1 MGSRRWGKTFV
12 SFFEKNPFARF
23 APVLD
28 LSYEIIFT
36 KFLKIIFTFNFFND
50 GGNLTPGIAH
60 EKRHVQYFAFINK
73 KSIRKFCIKSVLK
86 KKDDLPALVA
96 SPLGRLCMMNRKCSI
111 EIVES
116 CNKDN
121 YYSPEVF

>member
-1 MGSRRWGKTFV
+1 MGR
-12 SFFEKNPFARF
+12 EK
-23 APVLD
+23 
-28 LSYEIIFT
+28 
-36 KFLKIIFTFNFFND
+36 
-50 GGNLTPGIAH
+50 G
-60 EKRHVQYFAFINK
+60 HVQYFAILNK
-73 KSIRKFCIKSVLK
+73 KSIRKFYVKSILMK
-86 KKDDLPALVA
+86 KEDLPALVA